1 MDLMDARGYTA
12 GLRTIMAALEA
23 SGFEHWN
30 IGRGLDYTGEVFSS
44 RTYVDPECSCGQ
56 EGKEA
61 AWLKGNDHEPACF
74 NARLDKRVQ
83 AAGREMYDDFDADK
97 LEAVQ
102 LASEMEVSPAHY
114 ATICT
119 CDYWARRKAA
129 NLQCTEECEINLPN
143 FVHHSSGLKI
153 QWYKRIGRG
162 IEVKNGVD
170 ARTWS
175 TILAECL
182 TAAAS
187 TTPPPEPV
195 S

>member
-1 MDLMDARGYTA
+1 MALMDDQGYTA
-12 GLRTIMAALEA
+12 GLRTIMGALEA
-23 SGFEHWN
+23 SGFEHWS

-44 RTYVDPECSCGQ
+44 RTYVDPDCNCGQ
-56 EGKEA
+56 EDKEA
-61 AWLKGNDHEPACF
+61 AWLKGNDHDSECF

-97 LEAVQ
+97 LEAAE
-102 LASEMEVSPAHY
+102 LASEMGISPEHY
-114 ATICT
+114 GTICT
-119 CDYWARRKAA
+119 CDYWDRRKAA
-129 NLQCTEECEINLPN
+129 DLQCNEECEINLPN
-143 FVHHSSGLKI
+143 FVHHPSGLKI

-175 TILAECL
+175 LILAECL
-182 TAAAS
+182 TAAANA
-187 TTPPPEPV
+187 TPPPEPV